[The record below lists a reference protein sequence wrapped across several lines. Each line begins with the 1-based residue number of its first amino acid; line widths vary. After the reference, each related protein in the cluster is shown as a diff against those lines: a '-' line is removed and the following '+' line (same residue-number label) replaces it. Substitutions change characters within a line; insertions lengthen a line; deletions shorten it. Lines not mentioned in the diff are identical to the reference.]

1 MTKTFLAILLFVWGG
16 ARIQAQQFTPPPNNN
31 AALRYWAAFAEM
43 KDQTIDDATSKLM
56 DEVLN
61 GTTGFDEQRLGQ
73 ILDDNA
79 FAIRGLQRGT
89 ALPECNW
96 GMDYSLGSAVPLA
109 HLPKARVLAR
119 LNALYGARQLAKG
132 DADGA
137 VRTWLA
143 GLRFAQCVG
152 AGVGL
157 IGNLSA
163 KPAFEANLHLLAAAA
178 QSGAINADLH
188 NKIRAQLRQLPPEGL
203 NWIDSIKAEE
213 WACEEGLKYLAKA
226 PNFQETYK
234 EFYGSPAPQAAHP
247 PTPAEIASL
256 RSLMGDVVAAFQL
269 PPAQTR
275 ERLTAIMARAHELT
289 PAVEAVV
296 PSFPR
301 LNDSREKL
309 IGEKDALLKALK

>member
-1 MTKTFLAILLFVWGG
+1 MMKTFLAILLFMWGG
-16 ARIQAQQFTPPPNNN
+16 AGLRAQQFTPPQNHN

-43 KDQTIDDATSKLM
+43 KDQSIDDATSKLM

-61 GTTGFDEQRLGQ
+61 GSASFDEQRLGP
-73 ILDDNA
+73 ILDGNESA
-79 FAIRGLQRGT
+79 VRGLQRGT

-96 GMDYSLGSAVPLA
+96 GLDYSLGFAVPLA

-132 DADGA
+132 DANGA
-137 VRTWLA
+137 VTTWLA

-163 KPAFEANLHLLAAAA
+163 KPAFEANLHLLTAAA
-178 QSGAINADLH
+178 QSGAINSDLH
-188 NKIRAQLRQLPPEGL
+188 SKVRAQLRQLPPEGL

-213 WACEEGLKYLAKA
+213 WACEEGLKDLAKA

-234 EFYGSPAPQAAHP
+234 EFFGSPAPQDAHP
-247 PTPAEIASL
+247 PTTAEIAAL
-256 RSLMGDVVAAFQL
+256 RSLMSEVVTVFQL

-275 ERLTAIMARAHELT
+275 ERLGAIMARVHDST
-289 PAVEAVV
+289 PAVQAIV
-296 PSFPR
+296 PNFPR

>member
-1 MTKTFLAILLFVWGG
+1 M
-16 ARIQAQQFTPPPNNN
+16 QAQQFTPPQNSN

-56 DEVLN
+56 DEILSGN
-61 GTTGFDEQRLGQ
+61 AAFDEQRLGG
-73 ILDDNA
+73 IVDENS

-89 ALPECNW
+89 ALSECNW
-96 GMDYSLGSAVPLA
+96 GLDYSLGSAVPLA

-137 VRTWLA
+137 VNTWLA

-152 AGVGL
+152 SGVGL

-163 KPAFEANLHLLAAAA
+163 KPAFEANLHLLTAAA
-178 QSGAINADLH
+178 QSGAINSDLH
-188 NKIRAQLRQLPPEGL
+188 NKVRMQLRQLPAEGL
-203 NWIDSIKAEE
+203 NWIDSIKAEQ
-213 WACEEGLKYLAKA
+213 WACEEGLKDLAKA
-226 PNFQETYK
+226 PNFQATYK
-234 EFYGSPAPQAAHP
+234 EFFGSPAPQAAHP
-247 PTPAEIASL
+247 PTAAEIAAL
-256 RSLMGDVVAAFQL
+256 QSLMSEVVSAFQL

-275 ERLTAIMARAHELT
+275 DRLSAIMAKIHDLNPPVQAI
-289 PAVEAVV
+289 V
-296 PSFPR
+296 PNFPR

-309 IGEKDALLKALK
+309 IGEKEALLKALK

>member
-1 MTKTFLAILLFVWGG
+1 MMKTFLAILLFGLCGVG
-16 ARIQAQQFTPPPNNN
+16 IEAQQFTPPPNNN

-61 GTTGFDEQRLGQ
+61 GSASFDEQRLGP
-73 ILDDNA
+73 ILDENS
-79 FAIRGLQRGT
+79 FAVRGLQRAT
-89 ALPECNW
+89 TLPECNW
-96 GMDYSLGSAVPLA
+96 GLDYSLGSAVPLA
-109 HLPKARVLAR
+109 HLPKARVLAK

-137 VRTWLA
+137 VTTWLA

-163 KPAFEANLHLLAAAA
+163 KPAFAANLHLLTAAA
-178 QSGAINADLH
+178 QSGAINSDLH
-188 NKIRAQLRQLPPEGL
+188 GKIRSQLRQLPPEGL

-213 WACEEGLKYLAKA
+213 WACEEGLKDLAKA

-234 EFYGSPAPQAAHP
+234 EFFGSPVPQAAHR
-247 PTPAEIASL
+247 PTAEEIAGL
-256 RSLMGDVVAAFQL
+256 RALMADVIAAFQL
-269 PPAQTR
+269 PPAQAR
-275 ERLTAIMARAHELT
+275 ERLGAIMARAHDAT
-289 PAVEAVV
+289 PAVQAIV
-296 PSFPR
+296 PNFPR

>member
-1 MTKTFLAILLFVWGG
+1 MMKTFLAILVFLSAVGTH
-16 ARIQAQQFTPPPNNN
+16 AQQFTPPQNNN

-56 DEVLN
+56 DEVLS
-61 GTTGFDEQRLGQ
+61 GSASFDEQRLGP
-73 ILDDNA
+73 ILDGNE
-79 FAIRGLQRGT
+79 FAVRGLQRGT
-89 ALPECNW
+89 ALSECNW
-96 GMDYSLGSAVPLA
+96 GLDYSLGTAVPLA

-119 LNALYGARQLAKG
+119 LNALYGARQLSKG
-132 DADGA
+132 NADGA
-137 VRTWLA
+137 VNTWLA

-152 AGVGL
+152 AGIGL

-178 QSGAINADLH
+178 QSGTINSDL
-188 NKIRAQLRQLPPEGL
+188 NGKIRAQLRQLPPEGV

-213 WACEEGLKYLAKA
+213 WACEEGLKELAKA
-226 PNFQETYK
+226 PNFQGTYK
-234 EFYGSPAPQAAHP
+234 EFFGSPAPQAAHP
-247 PTPAEIASL
+247 PTAAEITAL
-256 RSLMGDVVAAFQL
+256 RSLMVEVVAAFQL

-275 ERLTAIMARAHELT
+275 ERLIGIMARIHDLN
-289 PAVEAVV
+289 PAVQAIV

-309 IGEKDALLKALK
+309 VGEKDALLKALK

>member
-1 MTKTFLAILLFVWGG
+1 MMKKFLAILLFGLSGVG
-16 ARIQAQQFTPPPNNN
+16 IVAQQFTPSPNHN

-43 KDQTIDDATSKLM
+43 KDQTIDDATSKAI
-56 DEVLN
+56 DEVLS
-61 GTTGFDEQRLGQ
+61 GTAAFDEQRLGP
-73 ILDDNA
+73 IVDENS

-89 ALPECNW
+89 ALSECNW
-96 GMDYSLGSAVPLA
+96 GLDYSLGSAVPLA
-109 HLPKARVLAR
+109 HLPKARVLAK
-119 LNALYGARQLAKG
+119 LNALYGAGQLAKG

-137 VRTWLA
+137 VNTWLA

-178 QSGAINADLH
+178 QSGAINSDLH
-188 NKIRAQLRQLPPEGL
+188 NKIRAQMRQLPPEGL
-203 NWIDSIKAEE
+203 NWIDSIKAEQ
-213 WACEEGLKYLAKA
+213 WACEEGLKELAKT
-226 PNFQETYK
+226 PNFQEKYK
-234 EFYGSPAPQAAHP
+234 EFFGSPAPQGAHP
-247 PTPAEIASL
+247 PTAAEIAAL
-256 RSLMGDVVAAFQL
+256 RSLISEVVSAFQL

-275 ERLTAIMARAHELT
+275 ERLTAVMSRIHELN
-289 PAVEAVV
+289 PAVQAIV
-296 PSFPR
+296 PNFPR